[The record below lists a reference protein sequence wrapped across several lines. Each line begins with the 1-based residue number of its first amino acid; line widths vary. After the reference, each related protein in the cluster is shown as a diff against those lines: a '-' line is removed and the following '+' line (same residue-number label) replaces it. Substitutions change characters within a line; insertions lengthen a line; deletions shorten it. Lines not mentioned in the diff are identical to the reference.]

1 MADSLASAPAAPVT
15 PTAAAGA
22 RKRKAEKTLEADT
35 VARGGHGTALV
46 TRGAAEQ
53 GRLICWLLYVAAASS
68 LPSGVLVGHHCQRSA
83 QAQHL
88 PEVAGERQVEAEH
101 SDKLAESL
109 PVRDRVDLDL
119 ELRRHQPLLRGD
131 RARQSVASERSCCPG
146 KIFLSDFAGS

>member
-22 RKRKAEKTLEADT
+22 QKRKAEKTLEADT
-35 VARGGHGTALV
+35 VARGGHGTALA

-83 QAQHL
+83 SPAPPGGCWRASSRGGAQRQA
-88 PEVAGERQVEAEH
+88 R
-101 SDKLAESL
+101 
-109 PVRDRVDLDL
+109 
-119 ELRRHQPLLRGD
+119 
-131 RARQSVASERSCCPG
+131 
-146 KIFLSDFAGS
+146 